1 MQQRAGSWCGKY
13 SVAGPTKQKL
23 GRIGYKRLRCRSLRC
38 PRCRESKARDARKRI
53 AEIASERQ
61 LTRFVTL
68 TLDPSRIP
76 QGTPS
81 EVYLHD
87 CWRKMR
93 VYLARRS
100 GESVDFIAI
109 LEFHRSGI
117 AHLHLL
123 VGIFIPQRWLSEA
136 WQAVGG
142 GKLVYIRYVDVHR
155 VAAYLTRYLAGE
167 KIEHTLSHL
176 PRRGRIFGT
185 SRSISFGG
193 KKQKCGWWMVR
204 KSIEYLRDRAQAVE
218 NERFERIDAVT
229 CIVEQLVYFE
239 AYLMSEATDDVDAFR
254 VLRSI
259 VRSQVS

>member
-1 MQQRAGSWCGKY
+1 MQQRASSWCGKY
-13 SVAGPTKQKL
+13 SVVGPVKRKS

-38 PRCRESKARDARKRI
+38 PRCRKPKARDTHKRI
-53 AEIASERQ
+53 AEIANERK

-76 QGTPS
+76 HRMPS
-81 EVYLHD
+81 EVYLRD

-93 VYLARRS
+93 VYLARRY
-100 GESVDFIAI
+100 GKSVDFIAI
-109 LEFHRSGI
+109 LEFQKSGV

-136 WQAVGG
+136 WQSVGG
-142 GKLVYIRYVDVHR
+142 GKLVDIRYVDVHR

-176 PRRGRIFGT
+176 APRARIFGT
-185 SRSISFGG
+185 SRSILFWA

-204 KSIEYLRDRAQAVE
+204 KSIEFLRGHASAVE
-218 NERFERIDAVT
+218 NEKFECIDSLTV
-229 CIVEQLVYFE
+229 IVEQLFYFE
-239 AYLMSEATDDVDAFR
+239 AELVSQATDDVEAFC

-259 VRSQVS
+259 ARNRMS